1 MNILHITLG
10 IHRSKIESAYE
21 TIDDIRTSINK
32 PLEVEA
38 FGAQIFLSI
47 IGTKQD
53 VSITLMDK
61 NNKLIDSEN
70 YQLGA
75 N

>member
-1 MNILHITLG
+1 MNILNITLG
-10 IHRSKIESAYE
+10 NHQAKIESPH
-21 TIDDIRTSINK
+21 DSIQALRASLKK

-53 VSITLMDK
+53 VSLTLMDK
-61 NNKLIDSEN
+61 NNTLIESEN

-75 N
+75 K